1 MASGRNQPFPQPSLS
16 AVSMPAF
23 VLVLP
28 YRLDDTSDQIA
39 AVGAVDDDDFAHP
52 VARDF
57 ADDRGDRRTLV
68 QHRMT
73 TATPRGSIA
82 GHNPGTALAGCRQ

>member
-1 MASGRNQPFPQPSLS
+1 
-16 AVSMPAF
+16 MPAF

-52 VARDF
+52 S
-57 ADDRGDRRTLV
+57 RGISLMTAAIDTPSFTG
-68 QHRMT
+68 MT
-73 TATPRGSIA
+73 TATPRA
-82 GHNPGTALAGCRQ
+82 